1 MYILLLPLLF
11 LGCESSGGD
20 TNMSQEE
27 NVSQDI
33 NLSDCYSLNREQCYV
48 SEECSIIE
56 TSEYILD
63 DSSCFGGEFHIYD
76 KTNFCIKY
84 ETLFIGCAYTN
95 EDGWIT
101 NDSCDIDIL
110 KPTDRYI
117 GDLDIYFNQT
127 SNQYLAIS
135 KYGFGSYFGN
145 MFPAWV
151 KDDEVLNELV
161 DYLNTNSY
169 YFPRPCNTSKEI
181 E

>member
-1 MYILLLPLLF
+1 
-11 LGCESSGGD
+11 
-20 TNMSQEE
+20 MSQEE